1 MGLVLKEDLKV
12 FMMDPNTEIRR
23 LLDIVP
29 ASGRM
34 TIKIISKPEQNQVIS
49 AEFPLPWI
57 QSKPVYI
64 NFELWRQLKKP
75 QRDLLILYHTSWL
88 IGIKWIQPDIY
99 QGAVLVGLLGGVI
112 ETLQGDIVGLV
123 IAGGLTITSGVKLWQ
138 NNKSQELQ
146 LKADK
151 TAIAIAQNRGY
162 SESEAAGHLLTAI
175 ETVAKLEGRLGL
187 NFNELI
193 RCQNLRA
200 IAS

>member
-123 IAGGLTITSGVKLWQ
+123 IASGLTITSGVKLWQ

>member
-123 IAGGLTITSGVKLWQ
+123 IAGGLTVTSGVKLWQ

-146 LKADK
+146 LKADR
-151 TAIAIAQNRGY
+151 TAIAIAQKRGY

>member
-1 MGLVLKEDLKV
+1 MGLVLKEDVKV

>member
-1 MGLVLKEDLKV
+1 
-12 FMMDPNTEIRR
+12 MDTTGYLSGSSPSWTIR
-23 LLDIVP
+23 
-29 ASGRM
+29 
-34 TIKIISKPEQNQVIS
+34 
-49 AEFPLPWI
+49 
-57 QSKPVYI
+57 
-64 NFELWRQLKKP
+64 
-75 QRDLLILYHTSWL
+75 
-88 IGIKWIQPDIY
+88 
-99 QGAVLVGLLGGVI
+99 GVI

-123 IAGGLTITSGVKLWQ
+123 IAGGLTVISGVKLWQ

-146 LKADK
+146 LRADK
-151 TAIAIAQNRGY
+151 TAIAIAQKRGY

>member
-99 QGAVLVGLLGGVI
+99 QGAVLVGLLGG
-112 ETLQGDIVGLV
+112 
-123 IAGGLTITSGVKLWQ
+123 
-138 NNKSQELQ
+138 
-146 LKADK
+146 
-151 TAIAIAQNRGY
+151 
-162 SESEAAGHLLTAI
+162 
-175 ETVAKLEGRLGL
+175 
-187 NFNELI
+187 
-193 RCQNLRA
+193 
-200 IAS
+200 

>member
-99 QGAVLVGLLGGVI
+99 QGVVLVGLLGGVI

-123 IAGGLTITSGVKLWQ
+123 IAGGLTVISGVKLWQ

-146 LKADK
+146 LRADK
-151 TAIAIAQNRGY
+151 TAIAIAQKRGY

>member
-99 QGAVLVGLLGGVI
+99 QGGVLVGLLGGVI

-123 IAGGLTITSGVKLWQ
+123 IAGGLTVISGVKLWQ

-146 LKADK
+146 LKADR

>member
-123 IAGGLTITSGVKLWQ
+123 IAGGLTVTSGVKLWQ